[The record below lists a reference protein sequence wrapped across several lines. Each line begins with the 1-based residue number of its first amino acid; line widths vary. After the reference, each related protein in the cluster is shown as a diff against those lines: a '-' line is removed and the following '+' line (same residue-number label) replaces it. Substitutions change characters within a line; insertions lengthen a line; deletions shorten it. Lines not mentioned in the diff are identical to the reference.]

1 MLLASSFD
9 CFQFPPSHMDTQES
23 NLGVKFKSSF
33 FFFFREDDWDEPPPL
48 PGGGIPVRA
57 LYDYSK
63 VEEDELSFKANDV
76 LTKLTEE
83 DEQGWCRGRLNGV
96 EGLYPANYVEAI

>member
-1 MLLASSFD
+1 MLIRISLSFI
-9 CFQFPPSHMDTQES
+9 
-23 NLGVKFKSSF
+23 FKITF
-33 FFFFREDDWDEPPPL
+33 CILYRADDEEEDWDEPPPI

-57 LYDYSK
+57 LYDYTK
-63 VEEDELSFKANDV
+63 IEDDELSFNANDV